1 METKVYWWIN
11 GTALGLF
18 VATAF
23 VIITHSP
30 FSGLLAMFF
39 IGLGLTFAK
48 GAKPEKTPNYLFSA
62 LSGILWALVY
72 FWMDG
77 ALKALGLGPDLSLW
91 IGMFVFSVVTVVV
104 HFIPLK
110 NTWFNELPHA
120 YGAITS
126 VFIMGTRQIPGI
138 ICVMLSGILTAV
150 VCGVIS
156 NRLTKKIMDYK
167 KTAPREVGSGGE
179 PQ

>member
-110 NTWFNELPHA
+110 IWINLSNVMQIKGIQNHFAPQRHRFSGAVWKKVFFQTSEHA
-120 YGAITS
+120 FQMFFPA
-126 VFIMGTRQIPGI
+126 QKAEI
-138 ICVMLSGILTAV
+138 IQS
-150 VCGVIS
+150 
-156 NRLTKKIMDYK
+156 
-167 KTAPREVGSGGE
+167 
-179 PQ
+179 